1 MLVLRLY
8 DVRTKTNRNYF
19 DILIK
24 SKSQKVYIYNLGGR
38 FRYRK
43 EKQYLLKFNNSTNL
57 VRSKNITF
65 YFSITLFLYLRLCFL
80 SWTVV
85 QTKLNIN
92 TQIKPRIFH
101 LYVYYISHIFFNNF
115 LYSFFGVLIKFIFTK
130 SETA

>member
-43 EKQYLLKFNNSTNL
+43 EKQYLLKFNNSTNI
-57 VRSKNITF
+57 VH
-65 YFSITLFLYLRLCFL
+65 
-80 SWTVV
+80 
-85 QTKLNIN
+85 
-92 TQIKPRIFH
+92 P
-101 LYVYYISHIFFNNF
+101 
-115 LYSFFGVLIKFIFTK
+115 
-130 SETA
+130 